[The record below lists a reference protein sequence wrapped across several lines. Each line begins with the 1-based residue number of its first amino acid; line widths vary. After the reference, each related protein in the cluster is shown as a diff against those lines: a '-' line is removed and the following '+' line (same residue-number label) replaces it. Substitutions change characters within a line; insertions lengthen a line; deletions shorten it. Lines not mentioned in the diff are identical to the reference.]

1 VRPTA
6 LGVKAALFY
15 VLLLAAFFAA
25 PYANLF
31 FLLLAF
37 LTIQAL
43 TSYVSCRRNLSGVH
57 AIVDELEPVPSDSGA
72 PVAVT
77 VHGGKRTRFAL
88 GIRLELEGQ
97 PPLVLASGVVKGET
111 RVTGRV
117 PPLPRGVYPVRRA
130 SLFTTWPLGLY
141 RLFTPVPAPTEL
153 VVYPAPAQLT
163 GDEGN
168 AGIGDL
174 YSALGGEGFLQ
185 PSALREYR
193 PGDELRLV
201 AWKPS
206 ARRGAFVIKEW
217 EGGSGAGH
225 EAVLDRRTDSESLEQ
240 ALSLLS
246 ALAFAAKEQKDLL
259 TLHSQGL
266 SATFGRQRRP
276 WRELLTFLAR
286 AEALPADAAA
296 PPPVSPAVL
305 RLPWNPGGAA

>member
-1 VRPTA
+1 MRPTA

-15 VLLLAAFFAA
+15 LALLGAFFAA

-37 LTIQAL
+37 LTILAL
-43 TSYVSCRRNLSGVH
+43 TSYVSGRRNLAGVR
-57 AIVDELEPVPSDSGA
+57 AEIDELAPVPAATGA

-77 VHGGKRTRFAL
+77 IHGGRRTRFAL
-88 GIRLELEGQ
+88 GVRLELEGRA
-97 PPLVLASGVVKGET
+97 PVLLGGGLVLGAT
-111 RVTGRV
+111 RVVGRI

-130 SLFTTWPLGLY
+130 FVFTTWPLGLF
-141 RLFTPVPAPTEL
+141 RLSCPVPAPTEV

-163 GDEGN
+163 SAGN

-185 PSALREYR
+185 PSGLREYQ

-201 AWKPS
+201 AWKAS
-206 ARRGAFVIKEW
+206 ARRGSFVIKEW

-246 ALAFAAKEQKDLL
+246 ALALAAQEQKDLL
-259 TLHSQGL
+259 TLHSQDL

-276 WRELLTFLAR
+276 WRELLTFLAQ
-286 AEALPADAAA
+286 ADALPADA
-296 PPPVSPAVL
+296 PPPPAVSPAVL

>member
-1 VRPTA
+1 VRPTS
-6 LGVKAALFY
+6 LGIKAALFY
-15 VLLLAAFFAA
+15 IVLLAAFFAA

-43 TSYVSCRRNLSGVH
+43 VSYVACRRNLTGVR
-57 AIVDELEPVPSDSGA
+57 AIVDELDPVPAHTGA
-72 PVAVT
+72 PVSVT
-77 VHGGKRTRFAL
+77 LHGGNRTRFAL
-88 GIRLELEGQ
+88 GIRLELEDQ
-97 PPLVLASGVVKGET
+97 PPLVLAGGVVKGET
-111 RVTGRV
+111 RVAGRV
-117 PPLPRGVYPVRRA
+117 PPLPRGVYPVKRA

-141 RLFTPVPAPTEL
+141 RLFTPVRAPAEL

-163 GDEGN
+163 GEGN
-168 AGIGDL
+168 AGIGDV

-201 AWKPS
+201 AWKAS
-206 ARRGAFVIKEW
+206 ARRGSFVIKEG

-225 EAVLDRRTDSESLEQ
+225 EAVLDRRTDPESLEQ

-246 ALAFAAKEQKDLL
+246 ALSLAAKEQKDLL

-286 AEALPADAAA
+286 AEALPADAPA
-296 PPPVSPAVL
+296 PPAVSPDVL

>member
-6 LGVKAALFY
+6 LGIKAALFY
-15 VLLLAAFFAA
+15 IVLLGAFFAA

-43 TSYVSCRRNLSGVH
+43 TSYVSCRRNLTGVR
-57 AIVDELEPVPSDSGA
+57 AAVDELEPVPADTGA
-72 PVAVT
+72 PVTVT
-77 VHGGKRTRFAL
+77 IHGGKRTRLAL

-97 PPLVLASGVVKGET
+97 APVVLAGGVVSGET

-130 SLFTTWPLGLY
+130 SLTTTWPLGLY
-141 RLFTPVPAPTEL
+141 RLSNPVRAPAEL

-163 GDEGN
+163 SEGN

-201 AWKPS
+201 AWKAS
-206 ARRGAFVIKEW
+206 ARRGSFVIKEW

-225 EAVLDRRTDSESLEQ
+225 EAVLDRRTDPESLEQ

-246 ALAFAAKEQKDLL
+246 ALALAAKEQKDLL
-259 TLHSQGL
+259 TLHSQDL

-276 WRELLTFLAR
+276 WRELLTFLAQ
-286 AEALPADAAA
+286 AEVLPADAPA
-296 PPPVSPAVL
+296 PPAVSPAVL

>member
-1 VRPTA
+1 MRPTA

-15 VLLLAAFFAA
+15 VALLGAFFAA

-37 LTIQAL
+37 LAILAL
-43 TSYVSCRRNLSGVH
+43 TSYVSGRRNLAGVR
-57 AIVDELEPVPSDSGA
+57 ATIDELDPVPAATPA

-77 VHGGKRTRFAL
+77 LHGGKRMRLAL
-88 GIRLELEGQ
+88 GVRIELEGRA
-97 PPLVLASGVVKGET
+97 PVVLSGVVVSGES
-111 RVTGRV
+111 RVAGRV

-130 SLFTTWPLGLY
+130 SVFTTWPLGLY
-141 RLFTPVPAPTEL
+141 RFFQPVPAPTEL

-163 GDEGN
+163 GEGN
-168 AGIGDL
+168 TGIGDL
-174 YSALGGEGFLQ
+174 YNALGGEGFLQ
-185 PSALREYR
+185 PSALREYQ

-201 AWKPS
+201 AWKAS
-206 ARRGAFVIKEW
+206 ARRGSFVIKEW

-225 EAVLDRRTDSESLEQ
+225 EAVLDRRTDPESLEQ

-246 ALAFAAKEQKDLL
+246 ALALAAKEQKDLL
-259 TLHSQGL
+259 TLHSQDL

-276 WRELLTFLAR
+276 WRELLTFLAQ
-286 AEALPADAAA
+286 AKALPDDA
-296 PPPVSPAVL
+296 PPPPAASPSVL

>member
-6 LGVKAALFY
+6 LGIKAALFY
-15 VLLLAAFFAA
+15 ILLLAAFFAA

-37 LTIQAL
+37 LTILAL
-43 TSYVSCRRNLSGVH
+43 ASHVSCRRNLTGAH
-57 AIVDELEPVPSDSGA
+57 AIVDELDPVPADTGA
-72 PVAVT
+72 PVTVT
-77 VHGGKRTRFAL
+77 LHGGKRTRFAL
-88 GIRLELEGQ
+88 GIRIELEGQ
-97 PPLVLASGVVKGET
+97 PPLVLAGGVVSGET
-111 RVTGRV
+111 RVAGRV
-117 PPLPRGVYPVRRA
+117 PPLPRGVYPVKRA

-141 RLFTPVPAPTEL
+141 RLFTPVRAPAEL
-153 VVYPAPAQLT
+153 VVYPEPAQLT
-163 GDEGN
+163 GEGN

-201 AWKPS
+201 AWKAS
-206 ARRGAFVIKEW
+206 ARRGSFVIKEW

-225 EAVLDRRTDSESLEQ
+225 EAVLDRRTDPESLEQ

-246 ALAFAAKEQKDLL
+246 ALALAAKEQKDLL

-276 WRELLTFLAR
+276 WRELLTFLAK
-286 AEALPADAAA
+286 AEALPADAPA
-296 PPPVSPAVL
+296 PPAVSPAVL

>member
-1 VRPTA
+1 VRPTS
-6 LGVKAALFY
+6 LGIKAALFY
-15 VLLLAAFFAA
+15 IVLLAAFFAA

-43 TSYVSCRRNLSGVH
+43 VSYVACRRNLTGVR
-57 AIVDELEPVPSDSGA
+57 AIVDELDPVPAHTGA
-72 PVAVT
+72 PVSVT
-77 VHGGKRTRFAL
+77 LHGGNRTRFAL
-88 GIRLELEGQ
+88 GIRLELEDQ
-97 PPLVLASGVVKGET
+97 PPLVLAGGVVKGET
-111 RVTGRV
+111 RVAGRV
-117 PPLPRGVYPVRRA
+117 PPLPRGVYPVKRA

-141 RLFTPVPAPTEL
+141 RLFTPVRAPAEL

-163 GDEGN
+163 GEGN
-168 AGIGDL
+168 AGIGDV

-201 AWKPS
+201 AWKAS
-206 ARRGAFVIKEW
+206 ARRGSFVIKEW

-225 EAVLDRRTDSESLEQ
+225 EAVLDRRTDPESLEQ

-246 ALAFAAKEQKDLL
+246 ALSLAAKEQKDLL

-286 AEALPADAAA
+286 AEALPADAPA
-296 PPPVSPAVL
+296 PPAVSPDVL